1 MIFSEVLND
10 IMFDLIS
17 FSCEYHILT
26 CLWIACSFT
35 VCIGLSCFSLEDH
48 CREELVCCFLFD
60 IRYKLWSKL
69 FFSLIGLVASAN
81 NIISVLVFR
90 ACMIFR
96 FLGWLG
102 FDEARS
108 VED

>member
-1 MIFSEVLND
+1 MSQDML
-10 IMFDLIS
+10 
-17 FSCEYHILT
+17 
-26 CLWIACSFT
+26 ACSFT

-60 IRYKLWSKL
+60 IR
-69 FFSLIGLVASAN
+69 
-81 NIISVLVFR
+81 
-90 ACMIFR
+90 